1 MSMQND
7 NEVNTQGSRKMNN
20 IGLPRREGWNTTD
33 VMACGDDYSV
43 GDAAVVMMDLWHEY
57 ADRFEAHLIELV
69 EESRT
74 TEMKEDDGSMLIR
87 KFSNYP
93 ARPVLRPGFRLIT
106 QGGLLDRAWNQWAN
120 HVEEIFIALREGLA
134 RGMQI
139 KEDQES
145 FSAVDDK
152 GPGLQGVCADMDHSP
167 RPIASILRALLH
179 LSGVDTGSGGSKTD
193 LDQLADGIEKLCLES
208 GTYSNSRGLIREMA
222 VRLKSERE

>member
-1 MSMQND
+1 MPMQNE

-43 GDAAVVMMDLWHEY
+43 MMDLWHEY
-57 ADRFEAHLIELV
+57 ADMFEKHLIELV
-69 EESRT
+69 EESKT

-93 ARPVLRPGFRLIT
+93 ARPVLWPGLRMVT
-106 QGGLLDRAWNQWAN
+106 QGNLLDRAWNQWAN

-134 RGMQI
+134 RGKQTE
-139 KEDQES
+139 EDQES
-145 FSAVDDK
+145 FSAIDDK
-152 GPGLQGVCADMDHSP
+152 APGVQGVCADMDHSP
-167 RPIASILRALLH
+167 RPIALILRALLN
-179 LSGVDTGSGGSKTD
+179 LSGVDAGSGGSKTD
-193 LDQLADGIEKLCLES
+193 LDEVADGIEKLCLES

-222 VRLKSERE
+222 IRLKSERE